1 MTGGSVTGG
10 ELRYVLGTDASTAPA
25 LDSFKTDIPTGTDA
39 GTYYVWY
46 RVEGD
51 ANHNDV
57 APACIEVKIAKAAI
71 KPEVSITG
79 WTYGEKANAPSVTG
93 NPGNGAVTYTYSDK
107 QDGTFTATVPVNA
120 GTWYVKATVA
130 ETDNYLGGEATLSF
144 AIAKATLTVVAVN
157 QSKVE
162 GEADPQL
169 TYTVTGL
176 VGSDTLTGTLARQPG
191 EDAGTYD
198 ITQGTL
204 AASDNYNISFTKG
217 TLTITAT
224 PVSGDV
230 EVETKTG
237 AGVPPMK
244 VEGMTDEFA
253 RKTLDATELVM
264 MENGANAR
272 VYVEATN
279 TDDKIGRAHV

>member
-1 MTGGSVTGG
+1 MYFKVVSDDNYADTPAASSFTVTIAGADTGNTKPGAADKLTYTGEAQKLVTGGSVTGG

-93 NPGNGAVTYTYSDK
+93 NTGNGAVTYTYSDK

-120 GTWYVKATVA
+120 GTWYVKASVA
-130 ETDNYLGGEATLSF
+130 EIDNYLGGEATLPRE
-144 AIAKATLTVVAVN
+144 IN
-157 QSKVE
+157 
-162 GEADPQL
+162 
-169 TYTVTGL
+169 
-176 VGSDTLTGTLARQPG
+176 
-191 EDAGTYD
+191 
-198 ITQGTL
+198 
-204 AASDNYNISFTKG
+204 
-217 TLTITAT
+217 
-224 PVSGDV
+224 
-230 EVETKTG
+230 
-237 AGVPPMK
+237 
-244 VEGMTDEFA
+244 
-253 RKTLDATELVM
+253 
-264 MENGANAR
+264 
-272 VYVEATN
+272 
-279 TDDKIGRAHV
+279 